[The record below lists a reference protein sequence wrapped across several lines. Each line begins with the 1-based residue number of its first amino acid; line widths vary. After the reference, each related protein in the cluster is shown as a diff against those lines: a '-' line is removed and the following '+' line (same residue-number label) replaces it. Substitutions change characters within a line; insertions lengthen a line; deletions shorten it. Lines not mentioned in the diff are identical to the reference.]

1 MSNTGTVSDQE
12 SSGDSSEEVDMD
24 SIHSQDDDIDDVF
37 EAAEDDG
44 TIPSLSGPFTNSTPA
59 GQEVA
64 VTEARGVNSYVV
76 GPSGTPDISWDAPA
90 ARGGRDIQLNGEPLS
105 RGVTGGS
112 LPPGHR
118 GVYPGSPSS
127 LYTRSMVMGSPL
139 DDYERRRRATLAA
152 DALYARIL
160 AQEDGS
166 FVVERPPQ
174 VDESALKRVKFDR
187 PNAIKGT
194 RNVLLA
200 RDGTSSAR
208 SKEGPSF
215 LRNKDGKNVPKIKDA
230 KEQSDL
236 RASSSEPDHD
246 RSMTEQRDAD
256 EVDKPVQEKK
266 QPTKLGKYNGISVPL
281 ETFLARFEKHSKF
294 YSWTEKRTRNIRGP

>member
-44 TIPSLSGPFTNSTPA
+44 TIPSLCGPFTNSTPA
-59 GQEVA
+59 VQEAA

-90 ARGGRDIQLNGEPLS
+90 ARGGRDIQGNGEPLL
-105 RGVTGGS
+105 RRATGGG

-118 GVYPGSPSS
+118 EVYPGSPAS
-127 LYTRSMVMGSPL
+127 LYTRSMVEDSPL

-152 DALYARIL
+152 DALYVCIL
-160 AQEDGS
+160 AQDDRPS
-166 FVVERPPQ
+166 VVE
-174 VDESALKRVKFDR
+174 ESTLKRVKFDR
-187 PNAIKGT
+187 PDVVKGA

-200 RDGTSSAR
+200 KDGPNFLR
-208 SKEGPSF
+208 IKEG
-215 LRNKDGKNVPKIKDA
+215 K
-230 KEQSDL
+230 
-236 RASSSEPDHD
+236 
-246 RSMTEQRDAD
+246 
-256 EVDKPVQEKK
+256 
-266 QPTKLGKYNGISVPL
+266 
-281 ETFLARFEKHSKF
+281 
-294 YSWTEKRTRNIRGP
+294 